1 MAVIILFFKFAPK
14 LRNKI
19 EMTKENVEKVTQNNT
34 PLDVNDIS
42 ADEKKNLAEFLSDKG
57 FTISTFYLRFFQKG
71 FDAWEIQGIKN
82 CKKQFLAIS
91 EVANLL
97 SEYVETDALGNE
109 IGKKGYL
116 VEAAQTDEP
125 GVFYTCLKKA
135 NNGLC
140 MKFFAFMEERGMS
153 RTTIIK
159 RFTADDWKPWEQ
171 EGIKALLLL
180 KVKK

>member
-1 MAVIILFFKFAPK
+1 
-14 LRNKI
+14 
-19 EMTKENVEKVTQNNT
+19 MTKENVEKITQNHT

-42 ADEKKNLAEFLSDKG
+42 AEEKRNLAEFLSDKG

-82 CKKQFLAIS
+82 CKKQFLAIP
-91 EVANLL
+91 EVANIL
-97 SEYVETDALGNE
+97 SEYIETDALGNE

-116 VEAAQTDEP
+116 VEAAKSDEP

>member
-1 MAVIILFFKFAPK
+1 
-14 LRNKI
+14 
-19 EMTKENVEKVTQNNT
+19 MTKDNVEKVTQNNT

-82 CKKQFLAIS
+82 CKKQFLAIP
-91 EVANLL
+91 EVANILFG
-97 SEYVETDALGNE
+97 YVETDALGNE

-135 NNGLC
+135 NSGLC

>member
-1 MAVIILFFKFAPK
+1 
-14 LRNKI
+14 
-19 EMTKENVEKVTQNNT
+19 MTKENVEKVTQNNT

-82 CKKQFLAIS
+82 CKKQFLAIP

-159 RFTADDWKPWEQ
+159 RFTADDWKP
-171 EGIKALLLL
+171 ISIP
-180 KVKK
+180 

>member
-1 MAVIILFFKFAPK
+1 
-14 LRNKI
+14 
-19 EMTKENVEKVTQNNT
+19 MTKENVEKVTQNNT

-42 ADEKKNLAEFLSDKG
+42 AEEKKNLAGFLSDKG

-82 CKKQFLAIS
+82 CKKQFLAIP

>member
-1 MAVIILFFKFAPK
+1 
-14 LRNKI
+14 
-19 EMTKENVEKVTQNNT
+19 MTKENVEKVTQNNT

>member
-1 MAVIILFFKFAPK
+1 MVVSILIFKFAPK

-82 CKKQFLAIS
+82 CKKQFLAIP

>member
-1 MAVIILFFKFAPK
+1 
-14 LRNKI
+14 
-19 EMTKENVEKVTQNNT
+19 MTKENVEKITQNNT

-42 ADEKKNLAEFLSDKG
+42 AEEKRNLAEFLSDKG

-82 CKKQFLAIS
+82 CKMQFLAIP

-97 SEYVETDALGNE
+97 SGYVETDALGNE

-116 VEAAQTDEP
+116 VEAAKSEEP

-171 EGIKALLLL
+171 EGIRTLLEAFN
-180 KVKK
+180 VEC

>member
-1 MAVIILFFKFAPK
+1 
-14 LRNKI
+14 
-19 EMTKENVEKVTQNNT
+19 MTKEIIEKICRKNP
-34 PLDVNDIS
+34 PLEVKDIS
-42 ADEKKNLAEFLSDKG
+42 VDEKKNIAEVLAAKR
-57 FTISTFYLRFFQKG
+57 FTTSTFYLRFFQKG
-71 FDAWEIQGIKN
+71 FDAWEIQGIKD
-82 CKKQFLAIS
+82 CKNQFLAIQ
-91 EVANLL
+91 EVGKLL

-116 VEAAQTDEP
+116 AELAKSDEP

-171 EGIKALLLL
+171 EGIKALLQE
-180 KVKK
+180 KVNK

>member
-1 MAVIILFFKFAPK
+1 
-14 LRNKI
+14 
-19 EMTKENVEKVTQNNT
+19 MTKEIIEKVTQNNT
-34 PLDVNDIS
+34 SLEVNDIS
-42 ADEKKNLAEFLSDKG
+42 ADEKKNLAEFLSAKG

-82 CKKQFLAIS
+82 CKKQFLAIP

-116 VEAAQTDEP
+116 VEAAQSEET

-135 NNGLC
+135 SSGLC

-171 EGIKALLLL
+171 EGIRALLLAR
-180 KVKK
+180 VA

>member
-1 MAVIILFFKFAPK
+1 
-14 LRNKI
+14 
-19 EMTKENVEKVTQNNT
+19 MTKENVEKITQNNT
-34 PLDVNDIS
+34 PLDVKDIS
-42 ADEKKNLAEFLSDKG
+42 AKEKQNLAEFLSDKG
-57 FTISTFYLRFFQKG
+57 FTTSTFYLRFFQKG

-82 CKKQFLAIS
+82 CKKQFLAIP

-116 VEAAQTDEP
+116 VEAAKTDEP

-171 EGIKALLLL
+171 EGIRTLLEAFNIQH
-180 KVKK
+180 

>member
-1 MAVIILFFKFAPK
+1 MILFPKFAPK

-19 EMTKENVEKVTQNNT
+19 EMTKEIIEKVTQNNT
-34 PLDVNDIS
+34 ALEVNDIS
-42 ADEKKNLAEFLSDKG
+42 ADEKKNLAEFLSAKG

-71 FDAWEIQGIKN
+71 FDAWEILGIKN
-82 CKKQFLAIS
+82 CKKQFLAIP

-116 VEAAQTDEP
+116 TEAAKSEEP

-135 NNGLC
+135 SSGLC

-171 EGIKALLLL
+171 EGIRALLQTR
-180 KVKK
+180 VA

>member
-1 MAVIILFFKFAPK
+1 M
-14 LRNKI
+14 
-19 EMTKENVEKVTQNNT
+19 
-34 PLDVNDIS
+34 
-42 ADEKKNLAEFLSDKG
+42 
-57 FTISTFYLRFFQKG
+57 
-71 FDAWEIQGIKN
+71 
-82 CKKQFLAIS
+82 QFLAIP
-91 EVANLL
+91 EVGNLL

-116 VEAAQTDEP
+116 TEAAKSEEP

-135 NNGLC
+135 SSGLC

-171 EGIKALLLL
+171 EGIKALLNIHNY
-180 KVKK
+180 K

>member
-1 MAVIILFFKFAPK
+1 
-14 LRNKI
+14 
-19 EMTKENVEKVTQNNT
+19 MTKENVEKITQNNT

-42 ADEKKNLAEFLSDKG
+42 AEEKKTLAEFLSDKG

-82 CKKQFLAIS
+82 CKMQFLAIQ
-91 EVANLL
+91 EVGNLL

-116 VEAAQTDEP
+116 VEAAKSEEP

-171 EGIKALLLL
+171 EGIRALLLAR
-180 KVKK
+180 VA

>member
-1 MAVIILFFKFAPK
+1 
-14 LRNKI
+14 
-19 EMTKENVEKVTQNNT
+19 MTKENVEKVTQNNT

-82 CKKQFLAIS
+82 CKKQFLAMP

>member
-1 MAVIILFFKFAPK
+1 
-14 LRNKI
+14 
-19 EMTKENVEKVTQNNT
+19 MTKENVEKVTQNNT

-71 FDAWEIQGIKN
+71 FDAWEIQGIIN

>member
-1 MAVIILFFKFAPK
+1 
-14 LRNKI
+14 
-19 EMTKENVEKVTQNNT
+19 MTKENVEKVTQNNT

-82 CKKQFLAIS
+82 CKKQFLAIP

-153 RTTIIK
+153 RTTVIK

>member
-1 MAVIILFFKFAPK
+1 
-14 LRNKI
+14 
-19 EMTKENVEKVTQNNT
+19 MTKEIIEKVTQNNT
-34 PLDVNDIS
+34 SLEVNDIS
-42 ADEKKNLAEFLSDKG
+42 ADEKKNLAEFLSAKG

-82 CKKQFLAIS
+82 CKKQFLAIP

-116 VEAAQTDEP
+116 VEAALTDEP

-140 MKFFAFMEERGMS
+140 MKFFAYMEERGMS

-180 KVKK
+180 RVKG

>member
-1 MAVIILFFKFAPK
+1 
-14 LRNKI
+14 
-19 EMTKENVEKVTQNNT
+19 MTKENVEKITQNNT

-82 CKKQFLAIS
+82 CKKQFLAMP

-97 SEYVETDALGNE
+97 SEYVETDAMGNE

-116 VEAAQTDEP
+116 VEAAKSEEP

-140 MKFFAFMEERGMS
+140 MKFFVL
-153 RTTIIK
+153 IVPL
-159 RFTADDWKPWEQ
+159 WN
-171 EGIKALLLL
+171 
-180 KVKK
+180 

>member
-1 MAVIILFFKFAPK
+1 
-14 LRNKI
+14 
-19 EMTKENVEKVTQNNT
+19 MTKENVEKITQNNT

-42 ADEKKNLAEFLSDKG
+42 AEEKRNLAEFLSDKG

-82 CKKQFLAIS
+82 CKKQFLAIP

>member
-1 MAVIILFFKFAPK
+1 
-14 LRNKI
+14 
-19 EMTKENVEKVTQNNT
+19 MTKEIIEKICRKNS
-34 PLDVNDIS
+34 LLEVNDIS
-42 ADEKKNLAEFLSDKG
+42 VEEKKNLAEFLSDKG

-82 CKKQFLAIS
+82 CKKQFLAIP

-97 SEYVETDALGNE
+97 SGYVETDALGNE
-109 IGKKGYL
+109 ISKKGYL
-116 VEAAQTDEP
+116 LEAAMSDES

>member
-1 MAVIILFFKFAPK
+1 
-14 LRNKI
+14 
-19 EMTKENVEKVTQNNT
+19 MTKEIIEKVTQNNI
-34 PLDVNDIS
+34 PLEVNDIS
-42 ADEKKNLAEFLSDKG
+42 ADEKKNLAEFLSAKG

-71 FDAWEIQGIKN
+71 FDAWEILGIKN
-82 CKKQFLAIS
+82 CKKQFLAIPK
-91 EVANLL
+91 VANLL

-116 VEAAQTDEP
+116 VEAAKSEEP

-171 EGIKALLLL
+171 EGIRALLLAR
-180 KVKK
+180 VA

>member
-1 MAVIILFFKFAPK
+1 MILFPKFAPK

-19 EMTKENVEKVTQNNT
+19 EMTKEIIEKVMQNNT
-34 PLDVNDIS
+34 PLEVNDIS
-42 ADEKKNLAEFLSDKG
+42 ADEKKNLAEFLSAKG

-71 FDAWEIQGIKN
+71 FDAWEILGIKN
-82 CKKQFLAIS
+82 CKKQFLAIP

-116 VEAAQTDEP
+116 TEAAKSEEP

-135 NNGLC
+135 SSGLC

-171 EGIKALLLL
+171 EGIKALLNIHNY
-180 KVKK
+180 K

>member
-1 MAVIILFFKFAPK
+1 
-14 LRNKI
+14 
-19 EMTKENVEKVTQNNT
+19 MTKENVEKITQNNT

-42 ADEKKNLAEFLSDKG
+42 ADEKRNLAEFLSDKG

-82 CKKQFLAIS
+82 CKKQFLAIP

-97 SEYVETDALGNE
+97 SGYVETDALGNE

-116 VEAAQTDEP
+116 VGAAKSDEP

>member
-1 MAVIILFFKFAPK
+1 
-14 LRNKI
+14 
-19 EMTKENVEKVTQNNT
+19 MTKENVEKITQNNT

-42 ADEKKNLAEFLSDKG
+42 AEEKKTLAEFLSDKG

-82 CKKQFLAIS
+82 CKMQFLAIQ
-91 EVANLL
+91 EVGNLL

-116 VEAAQTDEP
+116 VEAAKSEEP

-171 EGIKALLLL
+171 EGIRTLLEAFN
-180 KVKK
+180 VEC

>member
-1 MAVIILFFKFAPK
+1 
-14 LRNKI
+14 
-19 EMTKENVEKVTQNNT
+19 MTKENVEKITQNNT

-82 CKKQFLAIS
+82 CKKQFLAMP

-97 SEYVETDALGNE
+97 SEYVETDAMGNE

-116 VEAAQTDEP
+116 VEAAKSEEP

>member
-1 MAVIILFFKFAPK
+1 
-14 LRNKI
+14 
-19 EMTKENVEKVTQNNT
+19 MTKENVEKITQNNT

-42 ADEKKNLAEFLSDKG
+42 AEEKRNLAEFLSDKG

-82 CKKQFLAIS
+82 CKMQFLAIP
-91 EVANLL
+91 EVCNLL
-97 SEYVETDALGNE
+97 SEYVETDAMGNE

-116 VEAAQTDEP
+116 VEAAKSEEP